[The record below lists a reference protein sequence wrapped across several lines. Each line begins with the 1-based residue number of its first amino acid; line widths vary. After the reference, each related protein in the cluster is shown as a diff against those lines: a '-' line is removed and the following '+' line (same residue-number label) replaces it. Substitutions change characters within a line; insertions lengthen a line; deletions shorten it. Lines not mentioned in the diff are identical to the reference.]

1 MGSVV
6 FKTRKDESGE
16 ESGEESQKKETW
28 RSVSPGVVSSL
39 QSYVIV
45 EGEEPGIGSRGFPC
59 LDAIRTYGLQLT
71 EKRQEECLYGRDWLC
86 YIYSICSF
94 YSNPWRY
101 RNISLSIGADSCIEH
116 DVTSCIGMLSH
127 V

>member
-6 FKTRKDESGE
+6 SKTRKNESGE

-59 LDAIRTYGLQLT
+59 LDAIRTPYL
-71 EKRQEECLYGRDWLC
+71 RIAAY
-86 YIYSICSF
+86 
-94 YSNPWRY
+94 
-101 RNISLSIGADSCIEH
+101 
-116 DVTSCIGMLSH
+116 
-127 V
+127 